1 MIKSSLKELLVD
13 IAAHL
18 IVSQLFAMMWADGGV
33 TPSTVD
39 IATDSR
45 ASHASPVARR

>member
-1 MIKSSLKELLVD
+1 MIKSSLRKLLVD

-18 IVSQLFAMMWADGGV
+18 IASQLFALMWAGGGV

-45 ASHASPVARR
+45 ATDADAVGKR